1 MNGRTPTK
9 ILLLFIYVVTQIN
22 YVTANEPINIEKEDA
37 KIALATFLDEISKKH
52 TVYFTYNPEILSG
65 SSLNPKEYNYD
76 KLDKIITKL
85 EEKTSFDFEYLGN
98 KYYAVYGK
106 KNERSILE
114 KVQVRKSQEVNT
126 SLSFLAIQNSVSGKI
141 TDQDGIPLAGANIIE
156 KGTTNGT
163 TTDFDGN
170 YSIPVGDDATLVF
183 SYIGYNTTEQKIA
196 GRTTINVNLN
206 EGEQLDEII
215 MVGNRSKPR
224 TAIESAVPIDNIGVA
239 ELKSTGQPTVDKMLT
254 YKVPSFNSTNQ
265 TVSDA
270 TAHFDPADLRGLG
283 PSRTLVLINGKRK
296 NQSALVYIN
305 DTPGKGEVGTDFKS
319 IPAAAIERIE
329 VLRDGASA
337 QYGSDAIAGVINMV
351 LKKGVE
357 FTSVSANTGI
367 TTEGDGFN
375 FGVDLNSSLTIGD
388 NGGYLNLTLA
398 FYNQNKTDRSGTPG
412 GDGLF
417 GGLYNSG
424 QIPIQAADGFLAS
437 DGQIATGSQILNG
450 ETDWQRQHPDQGAIV
465 GQPEYSKADIFFNA
479 GVPFKNGN
487 GEFYAFGGFD
497 YRVGTSFALYRTPFW
512 PGVPGQ
518 NSPENN
524 PLFDGNGQYQG
535 FQPTFE
541 TDIRDNNFSVG
552 IKTKLLGFNVDLSGT
567 YGRNAV
573 DYTVSNSINP
583 ALGANSPT
591 TFDVGA
597 YTFSNTL
604 SNLDF
609 SRGFNTLNIG
619 FGAEIRKER
628 FTAIAGEPASY
639 VSGGVQSFPGLQPSN
654 AVIADRNNFG
664 VYGDLEWDIT
674 EAFLI
679 GGAIR
684 FEDFSDFGSNSS
696 WKVSSRY
703 LFGESK
709 GAVRASYSTGF
720 RAPSLHQI
728 YLSNVQTLVS
738 GNTISNQG
746 TFNNVD
752 PVIRD
757 GLGVPQLTAE
767 TSKNISAGL
776 TYKITNDFTLAL
788 DYYNVKMDDRV
799 LFTGEIGFD
808 GDNATTNPVEQIL
821 LDNSITSL
829 KFFVNA
835 VNTTTNGVDLVASY
849 KNIAMAGGYLNAT
862 LSANYNKTEI
872 KGEINAPTIFTENGY
887 DIFNRKEKSRII
899 SARPKSKILL
909 GLDYT
914 IKDLTFVFNNTYF
927 GEVTWQHATDIDKD
941 QTFSGKIIT
950 DLILNYN
957 FSSKISANV
966 GVNNLLNVYP
976 DEIDNKGDA
985 STDLGGRFKYP
996 WEVNQ
1001 FGFNGTTLSAG
1012 INFKF

>member
-1 MNGRTPTK
+1 MK
-9 ILLLFIYVVTQIN
+9 IKLLFKLIFTYMFLMAFQNSLSAMETKKV
-22 YVTANEPINIEKEDA
+22 IEDEEA
-37 KIALATFLDEISKKH
+37 KISLAEFLDDLSKKH
-52 TVYFTYNPEILSG
+52 TVYFTYNPKIISG
-65 SSLNPKEYNYD
+65 SSLNPKEYNFD
-76 KLDKIITKL
+76 RLDKIINKL

-106 KNERSILE
+106 KNNRSILE
-114 KVQVRKSQEVNT
+114 KIQVGKTQEVDT
-126 SLSFLAIQNSVSGKI
+126 SFRFLTIQHTVSGRI
-141 TDQDGIPLAGANIIE
+141 SDQDGIPLAGANIVE

-170 YSIPVGDDATLVF
+170 FTLIVTDDATLVF

-196 GRTTINVNLN
+196 GRNTINISLN

-224 TAIESAVPIDNIGVA
+224 TAIESAVPIDNIGVS

-305 DTPGKGEVGTDFKS
+305 DTPGKGEVGVDLKS
-319 IPAAAIERIE
+319 IPSAAIERIE

-337 QYGSDAIAGVINMV
+337 QYGSDAIAGIINMV
-351 LKKGVE
+351 LKKNVAY
-357 FTSVSANTGI
+357 TTVNVNSGI

-375 FGVDLNSSLTIGD
+375 IGADLNSSINLGA
-388 NGGYLNLTLA
+388 NGGYLNLTFGYYQQASTNRAGIPGNDALFGVTKDDPTWGDWLA
-398 FYNQNKTDRSGTPG
+398 ANPDLGMTIGQPEMKNADVFFNVGVPFGNDTGEFYT
-412 GDGLF
+412 F
-417 GGLYNSG
+417 GGLTYR
-424 QIPIQAADGFLAS
+424 
-437 DGQIATGSQILNG
+437 TGKS
-450 ETDWQRQHPDQGAIV
+450 
-465 GQPEYSKADIFFNA
+465 Y
-479 GVPFKNGN
+479 
-487 GEFYAFGGFD
+487 
-497 YRVGTSFALYRTPFW
+497 ALYRAPYWVGDPF
-512 PGVPGQ
+512 
-518 NSPENN
+518 NLLHDANTLYN
-524 PLFDGNGQYQG
+524 G
-535 FQPTFE
+535 FQPSFE
-541 TDIRDNNFSVG
+541 TDIRDNNVTVG
-552 IKTKLLGFNVDLSGT
+552 VKTKLLGFNVDLSGT

-583 ALGANSPT
+583 SLGADSPT

-609 SRGFNTLNIG
+609 SRGFGTLNIG
-619 FGAEIRKER
+619 FGAEVRKER
-628 FTAIAGEPASY
+628 FTSIAGEPASY
-639 VSGGVQSFPGLQPSN
+639 ISGGVQSFPGLQPSN

-674 EAFLI
+674 KAFLI

-684 FEDFSDFGSNSS
+684 FENFSDFGSNSS

-703 LFGESK
+703 LIGANK
-709 GAVRASYSTGF
+709 GAIRASYSTGF

-752 PVIRD
+752 PIIRD

-767 TSKNISAGL
+767 TSNNISAGL
-776 TYKITNDFTLAL
+776 TYKVTNDFTLAL

-808 GDNATTNPVEQIL
+808 ANETNTNPVEQIL
-821 LDNSITSL
+821 IDNSITSL

-849 KNIAMAGGYLNAT
+849 KNISLGSGYLNAT
-862 LSANYNKTEI
+862 LSANYNKTKI
-872 KGEINAPTIFTENGY
+872 DGEINAPAIFTENGY

-899 SARPKSKILL
+899 SSRPQSKILL

-914 IKDLTFVFNNTYF
+914 IKEFTVVCNNTYF
-927 GEVTWQHATDIDKD
+927 GEVTWQHATAIEKD

-950 DLILNYN
+950 DLIFNYN
-957 FSSKISANV
+957 FSTKISANV
-966 GVNNLLNVYP
+966 GVNNLLNIYP
-976 DEIDNKGDA
+976 DEIDTKGDVV
-985 STDLGGRFKYP
+985 TDLGGRFKYP

-1001 FGFNGTTLSAG
+1001 FGFNGTIVRAG
-1012 INFKF
+1012 INLKF